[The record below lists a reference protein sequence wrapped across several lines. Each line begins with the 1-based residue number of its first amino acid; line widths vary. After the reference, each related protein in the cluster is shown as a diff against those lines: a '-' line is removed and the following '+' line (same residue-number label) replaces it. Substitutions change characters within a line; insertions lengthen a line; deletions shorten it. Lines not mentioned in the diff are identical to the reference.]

1 MVPVGEVVAG
11 RYRVVR
17 PLANG
22 GMSHVWL
29 ATDDRAGVPFQVA
42 IKQCTL
48 PEGLTPAQRDVI
60 REWVFPEARAAAR
73 VRHPNLIH
81 TFEVCPDA
89 AGPWIVMEYVPS
101 RSLQEIIESEGPLPP
116 ARVAGIGLAVLA
128 ALVAANDAGV
138 LHQDVKP
145 GNVLIGDDGRI
156 VLTDFGPAVT
166 TAGIKALTDTGVVLG
181 SPKYIAPE
189 RLFEHSSTVASDLWS
204 LGATL
209 YHAVEGRPPYQRSS
223 TTEVLR
229 ALADT
234 EPDPPSLAGPLAPI
248 LAGLLRRDPS
258 TRLSVTELEAR
269 LRKVAGTRRPRSG
282 TRWWP
287 PRWLRRGLPEPTHEP
302 TAAERA
308 AAVSPPPTGDPAP
321 AATQS
326 PTPGPA
332 PAVTQSPALDPAPA
346 VTQSPT
352 GDPALADSPG
362 PAVAE
367 RLGRSVDEPAEPS
380 RPALRHRLSAAVVV
394 ILLLALLTTVAA
406 STHRDTGSAHSPP
419 PSSPAATVLPEDF
432 GWWTDPSGFR
442 VAVPNGWKPNPLADG
457 VVSFADPLGE
467 ASLRISRW
475 QGSTRDVVAGL
486 LAEERDIAFPAYR
499 RLRIEALPSAGG
511 AVWEYTFV
519 SPDAVVMRG
528 LRRVVESGA
537 EAYLI
542 EWRTARDA
550 WIGALPQLTVVLSTF
565 KG

>member
-1 MVPVGEVVAG
+1 MVPVGEVVAD

-17 PLANG
+17 PLAHG
-22 GMSHVWL
+22 GMSRVWL

-81 TFEVCPDA
+81 TFEVYPDE
-89 AGPWIVMEYVPS
+89 AGPWVVMEYVPS
-101 RSLQEIIESEGPLPP
+101 RSLLEIIESEGPLPP

-128 ALVAANDAGV
+128 ALVATNDAGL

-145 GNVLIGDDGRI
+145 GNVLVGDDGRI

-166 TAGIKALTDTGVVLG
+166 TAGIKAFTDTGVVLG

-209 YHAVEGRPPYQRSS
+209 YHAVEGRPPYLRSS

-229 ALADT
+229 DLADT

-258 TRLSVTELEAR
+258 SRLSVTELEAK
-269 LRKVAGTRRPRSG
+269 LRKVAGAKRPRSG
-282 TRWWP
+282 NRWWP

-308 AAVSPPPTGDPAP
+308 AVTGSPMPAGPEP
-321 AATQS
+321 AGGPGLAAGGSGLADS
-326 PTPGPA
+326 PALAENPVPAGNPVPGPA
-332 PAVTQSPALDPAPA
+332 P
-346 VTQSPT
+346 
-352 GDPALADSPG
+352 G
-362 PAVAE
+362 E
-367 RLGRSVDEPAEPS
+367 NFGRSVDEPAEPA
-380 RPALRHRLSAAVVV
+380 RPALRHRLSAAAVV
-394 ILLLALLTTVAA
+394 IALLALLTTVAA
-406 STHRDTGSAHSPP
+406 STHRDTGSAQSPP
-419 PSSPAATVLPEDF
+419 SPAATVLPEDF
-432 GWWTDPSGFR
+432 SWWTDPSGFR
-442 VAVPNGWKPNPLADG
+442 VAVPDGWKPDPLADG
-457 VVSFADPLGE
+457 VVSFADPIGE

-475 QGSTRDVVAGL
+475 QGSTRDMVAGL

-511 AVWEYTFV
+511 AVWEYTFLN
-519 SPDAVVMRG
+519 PDAVVMRG
-528 LRRVVESGA
+528 LHRVVESGA

-550 WIGALPQLTVVLSTF
+550 WIGALPQLTVVLSSFT
-565 KG
+565 G

>member
-234 EPDPPSLAGPLAPI
+234 EPDPPSLAGPLAPV

-269 LRKVAGTRRPRSG
+269 LRTVAGTRRPRAG
-282 TRWWP
+282 TRWWR
-287 PRWLRRGLPEPTHEP
+287 PRWMRRDLPEPTHEP

-308 AAVSPPPTGDPAP
+308 AAVPPSPAVIPSPGGDPA
-321 AATQS
+321 AAGS
-326 PTPGPA
+326 
-332 PAVTQSPALDPAPA
+332 
-346 VTQSPT
+346 
-352 GDPALADSPG
+352 
-362 PAVAE
+362 
-367 RLGRSVDEPAEPS
+367 LGRSVDEPAEPA
-380 RPALRHRLSAAVVV
+380 RPSLRHRLSAAAVV
-394 ILLLALLTTVAA
+394 ILLLTLLTTVAA

-419 PSSPAATVLPEDF
+419 PSPPAATLLPEDF

-442 VAVPNGWKPNPLADG
+442 VAVPDGWKPNPLADG
-457 VVSFADPLGE
+457 VVSFADPIGG